1 MKGKYPVR
9 IRVASKVTKQY
20 KPFNTGIYIDELVFY
35 SLFPEYTPK
44 DIKKKASYIEKSGA
58 IARDENNKQ
67 LKKQIEAEL
76 KLYQNAETHGVM
88 TLKQLKN
95 NLGLNNS
102 SISFKDWINNL
113 AKNYENKSELDILK
127 SCYLSFTAFFNNLKS
142 SRTLSSMIKKE
153 QEYNELTLFDFDK
166 KFMKNWEAWMLEQN
180 LSLSTVGT
188 YAKYLDFVLSEAIDK
203 GAYPED
209 LKPIGSNKNQYE
221 IKQNNDKINRYLF
234 DVDRVKFKNYTPENN
249 LEQLAWDLWHFS
261 YYSLGLNLIDIYN
274 MKLNQVKEDRS
285 SFWFYRTKN
294 KNKKTQSKV
303 YIQLND
309 FMREVMDKYK
319 GSGQHVFNFVDN
331 YSSHRVLN
339 SKISQAFNKIADKL
353 EIDNICY
360 QMARHSSFTNLNKNY
375 TAEEILEIGT
385 HTKKTTLEGYIKKIE
400 KTVKEKTSAMFNSL
414 NED

>member
-153 QEYNELTLFDFDK
+153 QEYNEFTLFDLIK
-166 KFMKNWEAWMLEQN
+166 KFMKNEAWMLEQN
-180 LSLSTVGT
+180 LSLHRRT
-188 YAKYLDFVLSEAIDK
+188 YAKYLDFVLSEDRQR
-203 GAYPED
+203 AYPED

-221 IKQNNDKINRYLF
+221 IKQNNDKINRYLS
-234 DVDRVKFKNYTPENN
+234 DVDR
-249 LEQLAWDLWHFS
+249 
-261 YYSLGLNLIDIYN
+261 
-274 MKLNQVKEDRS
+274 
-285 SFWFYRTKN
+285 
-294 KNKKTQSKV
+294 
-303 YIQLND
+303 
-309 FMREVMDKYK
+309 
-319 GSGQHVFNFVDN
+319 
-331 YSSHRVLN
+331 
-339 SKISQAFNKIADKL
+339 
-353 EIDNICY
+353 
-360 QMARHSSFTNLNKNY
+360 
-375 TAEEILEIGT
+375 
-385 HTKKTTLEGYIKKIE
+385 
-400 KTVKEKTSAMFNSL
+400 
-414 NED
+414 

>member
-1 MKGKYPVR
+1 
-9 IRVASKVTKQY
+9 
-20 KPFNTGIYIDELVFY
+20 
-35 SLFPEYTPK
+35 
-44 DIKKKASYIEKSGA
+44 
-58 IARDENNKQ
+58 
-67 LKKQIEAEL
+67 
-76 KLYQNAETHGVM
+76 M

-221 IKQNNDKINRYLF
+221 IICILFLITVPCFKLTATRKYNHNYKRRCHITVFWYVFFFCCAIKQAKQM
-234 DVDRVKFKNYTPENN
+234 T
-249 LEQLAWDLWHFS
+249 
-261 YYSLGLNLIDIYN
+261 LIVIGN
-274 MKLNQVKEDRS
+274 C
-285 SFWFYRTKN
+285 
-294 KNKKTQSKV
+294 SKP
-303 YIQLND
+303 Q
-309 FMREVMDKYK
+309 
-319 GSGQHVFNFVDN
+319 
-331 YSSHRVLN
+331 N
-339 SKISQAFNKIADKL
+339 SKAIIF
-353 EIDNICY
+353 
-360 QMARHSSFTNLNKNY
+360 
-375 TAEEILEIGT
+375 
-385 HTKKTTLEGYIKKIE
+385 
-400 KTVKEKTSAMFNSL
+400 
-414 NED
+414 